1 MTEKQ
6 ESQAVFSKFNVSSDG
21 QRVPVCSG
29 SAVLWVGD
37 SKFDV
42 DCEYYLTLLPEP
54 RVRVK
59 VVADT
64 GFIIS
69 LSGSDLRLS
78 FEGGPQMELLLIS
91 QHMDFDSEKGSL
103 IFTLKREP
111 SLITLADLSA
121 NRATFH
127 LFDFVEF
134 YRSGCLSRSDMGG
147 LSGMRLKGQNYEIT
161 LNSLDNTQDNIKATK
176 EDGIVR
182 LTHMGVFRKNDGS
195 NFVFD
200 EYMSFQVELSSFL
213 TFLKGGRNWPCLITG
228 YSGDTLAFRALSAP
242 VASKNSQSW
251 FDPHS
256 ASDAENLY
264 PLFSA
269 LWAKSDE
276 WQSCLSSVLYWYAQS
291 NTKGGV
297 PAIDAC
303 IILAQ
308 TALEKLAYQYLVVD
322 RNMISP
328 DGFEKLIASDKIRML
343 GSCLGI
349 PLGIQ
354 PVTTNIF
361 RESSV
366 VRWCDIPHALTYIR
380 NSLVHPKKK
389 HQESIRKCYFE
400 AWNVSVWLL
409 ELCILAVSGYTGQYR
424 NRLELPYCPK
434 VSVPWTKEIRGSSA
448 DE

>member
-6 ESQAVFSKFNVSSDG
+6 ETQAVFSEFDIGSDG
-21 QRVPVCSG
+21 QNVPLFSG
-29 SAVLWVGD
+29 NAVLWVGE

-42 DCEYYLTLLPEP
+42 DCEFYLKLLPEP
-54 RVRVK
+54 HVRVSVIEK
-59 VVADT
+59 M
-64 GFIIS
+64 GFFMS
-69 LSGSDLRLS
+69 LSGSDMRLS
-78 FEGGPQMELLLIS
+78 FEDGPLIELLLIS
-91 QHMDFDSEKGSL
+91 QRIDPNTDKGYL
-103 IFTLKREP
+103 VFTFKREP
-111 SLITLADLSA
+111 SLVSSAGLNAD
-121 NRATFH
+121 RVIFH

-134 YRSGCLSRSDMGG
+134 YRSGYFSPSDMGE
-147 LSGMRLKGQNYEIT
+147 LSSMKLKGESYEIT
-161 LNSLDNTQDNIKATK
+161 LNSLDNTKENIKAKK

-182 LTHMGVFRKNDGS
+182 LTHMGVLRKNDGS
-195 NFVFD
+195 SFTFD

-213 TFLKGGRNWPCLITG
+213 TFIKGGRNWPCLITG
-228 YSGDTLAFRALSAP
+228 YSDDALVFRALSAP

-297 PAIDAC
+297 PGIDAC
-303 IILAQ
+303 IILTQ

-328 DGFEKLIASDKIRML
+328 NGFDKLIASDKIRML

-349 PLGIQ
+349 PLDIQ
-354 PVTTNIF
+354 PVTKNIF
-361 RESSV
+361 SESSV
-366 VRWCDIPHALTYIR
+366 VRWCDIPHALTDIR

-400 AWNVSVWLL
+400 AWGVSIWLL
-409 ELCILAVSGYTGQYR
+409 ELCILAVCGYKGQYR
-424 NRLELPYCPK
+424 NRLELPYCPTAF
-434 VSVPWTKEIRGSSA
+434 VPWAVKE
-448 DE
+448 DLEL

>member
-1 MTEKQ
+1 MPEKQ
-6 ESQAVFSKFNVSSDG
+6 EIQAVFPEFDAGSDG
-21 QRVPVCSG
+21 QDVPVCSG
-29 SAVLWVGD
+29 NAVLWVGD

-42 DCEYYLTLLPEP
+42 HCEYYLTLLPEP
-54 RVRVK
+54 RVRVR
-59 VVADT
+59 VIEDT
-64 GFIIS
+64 GFIMS

-78 FEGGPQMELLLIS
+78 FEGGPQMNLLLCRS
-91 QHMDFDSEKGSL
+91 YSEDSKDI
-103 IFTLKREP
+103 IFTLQREP
-111 SLITLADLSA
+111 SLITSTDLNADS
-121 NRATFH
+121 ATFH

-134 YRSGCLSRSDMGG
+134 YRSCCLSRTDMGG
-147 LSGMRLKGQNYEIT
+147 LSGMRLKGQNYVIT
-161 LNSLDNTQDNIKATK
+161 LNSLDNTQDNIKAIK

-195 NFVFD
+195 NFGFD
-200 EYMSFQVELSSFL
+200 DYMSFQVELSSFF

-228 YSGDTLAFRALSAP
+228 YSGDRLAFRALSAP
-242 VASKNSQSW
+242 AFSRNSQSW
-251 FDPHS
+251 FDPLS
-256 ASDAENLY
+256 ASDAESLY
-264 PLFSA
+264 PLFSK

-276 WQSCLSSVLYWYAQS
+276 WQSCLGSVLYWYAQS

-328 DGFEKLIASDKIRML
+328 NGFDKLIASDKIRML

-349 PLGIQ
+349 PLDIQ
-354 PVTTNIF
+354 AVTKNIF

-366 VRWCDIPHALTYIR
+366 VRWEDIPHALTDIR
-380 NSLVHPKKK
+380 NSLVHPKEKKK
-389 HQESIRKCYFE
+389 HQESIRKCYFD

-409 ELCILAVSGYTGQYR
+409 ELCILAVCGYTGQYR
-424 NRLELPYCPK
+424 NRLELPYCP
-434 VSVPWTKEIRGSSA
+434 VTTVPWTTKEC
-448 DE
+448 